1 MGKVSLNVTKKKKK
15 KKKQKQQQKQQ
26 QQQKWS
32 RACGRGI
39 SLYAFTTEIQSW
51 IETLSPLV
59 NLDKVFSAIQRAGFL
74 NVCGKL

>member
-39 SLYAFTTEIQSW
+39 SLYAFTTEIQS
-51 IETLSPLV
+51 
-59 NLDKVFSAIQRAGFL
+59 
-74 NVCGKL
+74 